1 MTTFLLAFLYQAF
14 SGFLSYQRLQA
25 GFEAAFGGG
34 IDEQQAGY
42 QAYQQ
47 TGYNEPPFSQQGK
60 LFLKN
65 GSKN

>member
-1 MTTFLLAFLYQAF
+1 LLFAFLSQAF

-60 LFLKN
+60 LF
-65 GSKN
+65 